1 MEAIRNIH
9 GALKDHDVKLYALTT
24 CGWCKKTKKLLEELD
39 VEYLCINFD
48 LLSDEEKKSLR
59 DELKEFNPSI
69 SFPTI
74 IIDHGEEVIVGFKED
89 RIRDV
94 LSHED

>member
-9 GALKDHDVKLYALTT
+9 GAINEHEVKLFALST

-39 VEYLCINFD
+39 IEYLCIDFD
-48 LLSDEEKKSLR
+48 LLSDDDKKTIKE
-59 DELKEFNPSI
+59 ELKEFNPAI

-74 IIDHGEEVIVGFKED
+74 IIDQGEEVIVGFKED